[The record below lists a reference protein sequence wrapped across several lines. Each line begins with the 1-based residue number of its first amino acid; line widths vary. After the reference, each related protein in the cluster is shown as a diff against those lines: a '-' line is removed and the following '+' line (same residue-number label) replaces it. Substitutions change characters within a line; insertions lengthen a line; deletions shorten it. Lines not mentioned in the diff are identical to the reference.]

1 MPNSVPIPSGA
12 VLQLRQDDHPQTAG
26 CSPYKI
32 RNFPTILL
40 SVMTMADQHMGD
52 TVKLVGAMMRLRHNT
67 KFKGGGPGLDE
78 AAPSSAASP
87 AEHLDFIRLFCSQMR
102 QRQEEGEAEPQRDA
116 KITGDEDMLAANFA
130 EAQIRALVNTELE
143 ACLVLHESKEFWQ
156 QRLDRSG
163 SNLLNWIEMGP
174 WTWVTHSRRDCCEY
188 YLGSLSRCKHLLRNK
203 ILSAGSL
210 QLHLTQM
217 KQAYIEGTLNE
228 WTAAAVPMI
237 RRTLTAFADGTTRGG
252 SSSSSGS
259 NNITSRSHHSLA
271 SALTSKDC
279 SPRNRRSRSGGDDGA
294 DESRRPRHAG
304 SQSGLWRVTKAARGG
319 GEGGASDQAEGGQQ
333 LGQEGGG
340 GGGGG
345 RGRGGRRNDCFQ
357 NQRRQDFEQQ

>member
-1 MPNSVPIPSGA
+1 MLWFIHFPLPS
-12 VLQLRQDDHPQTAG
+12 
-26 CSPYKI
+26 
-32 RNFPTILL
+32 F
-40 SVMTMADQHMGD
+40 
-52 TVKLVGAMMRLRHNT
+52 
-67 KFKGGGPGLDE
+67 
-78 AAPSSAASP
+78 
-87 AEHLDFIRLFCSQMR
+87 
-102 QRQEEGEAEPQRDA
+102 
-116 KITGDEDMLAANFA
+116 
-130 EAQIRALVNTELE
+130 
-143 ACLVLHESKEFWQ
+143 
-156 QRLDRSG
+156 
-163 SNLLNWIEMGP
+163 
-174 WTWVTHSRRDCCEY
+174 
-188 YLGSLSRCKHLLRNK
+188 
-203 ILSAGSL
+203 
-210 QLHLTQM
+210 
-217 KQAYIEGTLNE
+217 QAYIEGTLNE

-304 SQSGLWRVTKAARGG
+304 SQSGLWRVTNAARGG

-345 RGRGGRRNDCFQ
+345 GREGGEEGEETTAFRTRGDQISNSSSSNAKGGSRGSRLGPEDTEVEEARADFSELLRDAQEATGEGRGARPEGDIM
-357 NQRRQDFEQQ
+357 EALLETSEGLVAAVEMQQKVSDARAESGMRHYKKNIATLGVRVVAE